1 MRRYRI
7 NNGEEKLWFEPFEID
22 DIMEGELEK
31 AGLYPSPEH
40 PIMDIERFL
49 EVYLQA
55 VLDQHA
61 NLEKD
66 VLGVTTFLIGQQP
79 KVEINYDLTDAIDNC
94 EENVSLLGRWRAT
107 LAHEGAHIVLHRPLF
122 QISEIQ
128 GDFFSEVNN
137 LRSKEVIIKCF
148 KKNVGFSRG
157 QVDWREYQAN
167 KGMAAILMPQRL
179 VKEMAKHKIGP
190 NHNKLLEDY
199 SREAMLLIESIS
211 DLFQVSRQ
219 AAEIR
224 LKDIGIII
232 PRGQTQMKTM

>member
-1 MRRYRI
+1 MRRYRSA
-7 NNGEEKLWFEPFEID
+7 NGEEKLWFEPFEID
-22 DIMEGELEK
+22 DIIEGELKK
-31 AGLYPSPEH
+31 AGFYPSPEH
-40 PIMDIERFL
+40 PFVNIERFL
-49 EVYLQA
+49 EVYLHA

-66 VLGVTTFLIGQQP
+66 ILGVTTFLIGQQP
-79 KVEINYDLTDAIDNC
+79 KVEINHDLTDAIDNG
-94 EENVSLLGRWRAT
+94 EENISVLGRWRAT

-122 QISEIQ
+122 QISENQ
-128 GDFFSEVNN
+128 GNFFSETNN
-137 LRSKEVIIKCF
+137 LSSKEVIIKCF

-167 KGMAAILMPQRL
+167 KGMAAILMPQGL
-179 VKEMAKHKIGP
+179 VK
-190 NHNKLLEDY
+190 KLANELVPDHDKLVEDY
-199 SREAMLLIESIS
+199 SREAVSLIESIS

-224 LKDIGIII
+224 LKDVGIII